1 VPSGQYCVSREA
13 IDEEQELCSPFSAR
27 ECPEPVWSKA
37 CAHRPIPGIGTDL
50 YCCTPLVCEVSRSRN
65 MINERYPNQ
74 ATTLALTKTGRPIY
88 IRPLRPSDEPLI
100 EELFKSLSPRSIF
113 FRFLRYWKSVPPE
126 VIAYFTKIDCELNV
140 AMVAFEKREPEDLIL
155 GLCGIL
161 RKPGSVRGEFAVVVR
176 DEWQGIGVGAELAAA
191 SLPAARDLGMKELW
205 GIISPE
211 NTTMIAMASKLG
223 FTVRKDRESDLYE
236 MEMGL

>member
-1 VPSGQYCVSREA
+1 MTR
-13 IDEEQELCSPFSAR
+13 
-27 ECPEPVWSKA
+27 
-37 CAHRPIPGIGTDL
+37 
-50 YCCTPLVCEVSRSRN
+50 
-65 MINERYPNQ
+65 ERYPKQ
-74 ATTLALTKTGRPIY
+74 AEVLVLTKTGKSIC
-88 IRPLRPSDEPLI
+88 IRPLKPSDEGLI

-140 AMVAFEKREPEDLIL
+140 AMVALEKREPQDLIL

-161 RKPGSVRGEFAVVVR
+161 RKPGSARGEFAVVVR

-191 SLPAARDLGMKELW
+191 SLPVARDLGMKELW

-211 NTTMIAMASKLG
+211 NTTMIAMANKLG

-236 MEMGL
+236 MEMHF

>member
-1 VPSGQYCVSREA
+1 MSTALRT
-13 IDEEQELCSPFSAR
+13 
-27 ECPEPVWSKA
+27 
-37 CAHRPIPGIGTDL
+37 GTDGL
-50 YCCTPLVCEVSRSRN
+50 DPAAVDPDISRYWN
-65 MINERYPNQ
+65 MTQERYPKQ
-74 ATTLALTKTGRPIY
+74 PEAPAFTKTGRPIY
-88 IRPLRPSDEPLI
+88 IRPLKPSDESLI
-100 EELFKSLSPRSIF
+100 EELFKSLSPQSIF

-140 AMVAFEKREPEDLIL
+140 AMVALEKRQPEDLIL

-161 RKPGSVRGEFAVVVR
+161 RKPGSERGEFAVVVR

-223 FTVRKDRESDLYE
+223 FTVRKDRESGLYE
-236 MEMGL
+236 MELHF

>member
-1 VPSGQYCVSREA
+1 MSREA
-13 IDEEQELCSPFSAR
+13 IEEEQALCGSVSAK
-27 ECPEPVWSKA
+27 ECLEPVWSKA
-37 CAHRPIPGIGTDL
+37 YAHQPALGIGTDR
-50 YCCTPLVCEVSRSRN
+50 YCCTPLVCDVSRSRN
-65 MINERYPNQ
+65 MIKDRYPNQ
-74 ATTLALTKTGRPIY
+74 APTSAFTKTGRPIY

-126 VIAYFTKIDCELNV
+126 LVAYFAKIDCELNV
-140 AMVAFEKREPEDLIL
+140 ALVALEKREPEDLIL

-223 FTVRKDRESDLYE
+223 FTVHKDRESDLYE
-236 MEMGL
+236 MELHF

>member
-1 VPSGQYCVSREA
+1 M
-13 IDEEQELCSPFSAR
+13 IEE
-27 ECPEPVWSKA
+27 K
-37 CAHRPIPGIGTDL
+37 
-50 YCCTPLVCEVSRSRN
+50 
-65 MINERYPNQ
+65 YPNQ
-74 ATTLALTKTGRPIY
+74 SPTSAFTKTGRPMY
-88 IRPLRPSDEPLI
+88 IRPLKPSDEGLI

-140 AMVAFEKREPEDLIL
+140 AMVALEKRGPEDLIL

-161 RKPGSVRGEFAVVVR
+161 RKPGSARGEFAVVVR
-176 DEWQGIGVGAELAAA
+176 DEWQGMGVGAELAAA

-223 FTVRKDRESDLYE
+223 FTVRKDRESGLYE
-236 MEMGL
+236 MEMHF

>member
-1 VPSGQYCVSREA
+1 M
-13 IDEEQELCSPFSAR
+13 
-27 ECPEPVWSKA
+27 
-37 CAHRPIPGIGTDL
+37 T
-50 YCCTPLVCEVSRSRN
+50 RN
-65 MINERYPNQ
+65 RYPNR
-74 ATTLALTKTGRPIY
+74 APTSALTKTGRPIY

-140 AMVAFEKREPEDLIL
+140 AMVALEKREPEDLIL

-161 RKPGSVRGEFAVVVR
+161 RKPGSTRGEFAVVVR

-191 SLPAARDLGMKELW
+191 SLPVARDLGMTELW

-211 NTTMIAMASKLG
+211 NTTMIAMANKLG

-236 MEMGL
+236 MEMHF

>member
-1 VPSGQYCVSREA
+1 MTRKRYAEKTETAAYTKDGR
-13 IDEEQELCSPFSAR
+13 PFS
-27 ECPEPVWSKA
+27 V
-37 CAHRPIPGIGTDL
+37 
-50 YCCTPLVCEVSRSRN
+50 
-65 MINERYPNQ
+65 
-74 ATTLALTKTGRPIY
+74 
-88 IRPLRPSDEPLI
+88 RPLKPADAPLI

-113 FRFLRYWKSVPPE
+113 FRFLRNWKSVPPE

-140 AMVAFEKREPEDLIL
+140 AMVALEKDRSGDRIL

-161 RKPGSVRGEFAVVVR
+161 RKRGSERGEFAVVVR
-176 DEWQGIGVGAELAAA
+176 DEWQGRGVGAKLVVE

-211 NTTMIAMASKLG
+211 NRTMIAMANKLG

-236 MEMGL
+236 MEMHF